1 MHSAYIMEIYI
12 IYLRS
17 RNVISRLCNKNRDQ
31 GSKGIWGL
39 GIDPMV
45 AYSTSNNCVFRQ
57 LCACSVRR
65 SGCKQSVYSIFS
77 TISIKQ
83 S

>member
-17 RNVISRLCNKNRDQ
+17 RNVISRLCNKDRDQ

-39 GIDPMV
+39 GIDRMV
-45 AYSTSNNCVFRQ
+45 TYRIECTLIGFLHLYLCVE
-57 LCACSVRR
+57 
-65 SGCKQSVYSIFS
+65 
-77 TISIKQ
+77 
-83 S
+83 

>member
-39 GIDPMV
+39 GIDRMV
-45 AYSTSNNCVFRQ
+45 TYSTLDIYVLRHLSVSSVHISGVNNF
-57 LCACSVRR
+57 
-65 SGCKQSVYSIFS
+65 
-77 TISIKQ
+77 
-83 S
+83 